1 MSRLPLIIGHRGSS
15 ALTPENTLAAFR
27 RAIADRADGIEFDV
41 RLARDGVAVVIHDA
55 TLQRT
60 GLLKRKVSQL
70 TSSELQ
76 ATDVGSWFGKS
87 GSGNRLPDDAEF
99 AGETVPLLNQI
110 FDLFES
116 NTGRLYL
123 EMKAEPRGGAE
134 LAAEVVRSIHQ
145 ASFRERVIVECFDL
159 SLIKKVKTID
169 STIRTAALF
178 ERRLSQPTTVF
189 RQHLPEMAL
198 QVGADE
204 IALHHSLAGRRV
216 IEQALRLNQQVV
228 VWTVDNPIW
237 VAKAQS
243 LGIAAL
249 ITNNPRVLITARD
262 SAGV

>member
-15 ALTPENTLAAFR
+15 ALAPENTLAAFR
-27 RAIADRADGIEFDV
+27 RAIADGADGIEFDV

-55 TLQRT
+55 TLERT
-60 GLLKRKVSQL
+60 GSLKRKVSQL

-87 GSGNRLPDDAEF
+87 GSRNRLPDYAEF
-99 AGETVPLLNQI
+99 AVETVPLLNQI

-116 NTGRLYL
+116 HTGRLYL
-123 EMKAEPRGGAE
+123 EMKADTGAGAE
-134 LAAEVVRSIHQ
+134 LAAEVVRSIHH

-189 RQHLPEMAL
+189 RQNLPEKAQ

-204 IALHHSLAGRRV
+204 IALHHSVAGRRV

-237 VAKAQS
+237 VTKAQS

-249 ITNNPRVLITARD
+249 ITNNPKVLITARD

>member
-15 ALTPENTLAAFR
+15 ALAPENTLAAFR
-27 RAIADRADGIEFDV
+27 RALADGADGIEFDV

-55 TLQRT
+55 TLERT
-60 GLLKRKVSQL
+60 GSLKRKVSQL
-70 TSSELQ
+70 TAADLQ

-87 GSGNRLPDDAEF
+87 GSRNRPPDYTEF
-99 AGETVPLLNQI
+99 ADETVPLLSQVFN
-110 FDLFES
+110 LFEK
-116 NTGRLYL
+116 NDGRLYL
-123 EMKAEPRGGAE
+123 EMKADTGAAAE

-145 ASFRERVIVECFDL
+145 AAFRERVIVECFDL
-159 SLIKKVKTID
+159 SLIQKIKTID

-178 ERRLSQPTTVF
+178 ERRLSRPTTVF
-189 RQHLPEMAL
+189 RHHLAEMA
-198 QVGADE
+198 QEAGADE

-237 VAKAQS
+237 VTKAQA

-249 ITNNPRVLITARD
+249 ITNNPSVLIAARA
-262 SAGV
+262 SVGV